1 MEAREERKSSL
12 TAYMKRLAEAASSS
26 VLLIVILTLG
36 IIATTIACL
45 PVLLGLKF
53 VSVFFADSKDI
64 DSSGA
69 PSSVDSV
76 DANSSL
82 TEWFVTNVLGDGCQV
97 NDKKYSRVWELK

>member
-1 MEAREERKSSL
+1 MEAREERRSSL
-12 TAYMKRLAEAASSS
+12 TAYLERLAEAASSS

-53 VSVFFADSKDI
+53 VSVFFADSKDV
-64 DSSGA
+64 DSSVV
-69 PSSVDSV
+69 PSSADSV

-82 TEWFVTNVLGDGCQV
+82 IERLVTSFLGDECQD